1 MNGEIINNHKP
12 QLLIDHSKFNAI
24 TTFIFDVDGVFTDGS
39 LLVTE
44 QGEFLRIMNTR
55 DGQGIKFALDAG
67 YKVFV
72 ITKGAS
78 TGVKKRFQ
86 LLGLTEIFD
95 MVQDKGIA
103 LSEIKDRYQIGQ
115 DEILFMGD
123 DIPDLLIFPFVGISA
138 CPADAA
144 NDVLCKADYI
154 SPLEGGKGC
163 VREIVEKVMR
173 IQDKWVV

>member
-1 MNGEIINNHKP
+1 MASDGYAELKDLTQRH
-12 QLLIDHSKFNAI
+12 IDWAR
-24 TTFIFDVDGVFTDGS
+24 
-39 LLVTE
+39 
-44 QGEFLRIMNTR
+44 EFAPEMLEEP
-55 DGQGIKFALDAG
+55 GGGGGGGIDAG

-78 TGVKKRFQ
+78 IGVKKRFQ
-86 LLGLTEIFD
+86 LLGVTEIFD

-103 LSEIKDRYQIGQ
+103 LWEIKDRYQIDQ
-115 DEILFMGD
+115 KEILFMGD

-154 SPLEGGKGC
+154 STLEGGKGC